1 MKEKACGAVIYKYE
15 EDELK
20 FLLIKQT
27 NDVWGFSK
35 GHVEEN
41 EEEIETALREIK
53 EETNLD
59 VEINSEYRNSI
70 EYIIDGKNIL
80 KQVVYFL
87 ATPKTTDVKKQ
98 ESEILE
104 IKWLNFEDSL
114 NTLSYDN
121 VKEVLKDAKKFIDI
135 NIDK

>member
-35 GHVEEN
+35 GHVEGN

-59 VEINSEYRNSI
+59 VEVDTNFRWNK
-70 EYIIDGKNIL
+70 YIKTSCILFSYSKN
-80 KQVVYFL
+80 K
-87 ATPKTTDVKKQ
+87 
-98 ESEILE
+98 
-104 IKWLNFEDSL
+104 
-114 NTLSYDN
+114 
-121 VKEVLKDAKKFIDI
+121 
-135 NIDK
+135 

>member
-98 ESEILE
+98 ESEIVDV
-104 IKWLNFEDSL
+104 KWLNFEDSL
-114 NTLSYDN
+114 NTLTYDN
-121 VKEVLKDAKKFIDI
+121 VKEVLKDAKSFIE
-135 NIDK
+135 KS

>member
-114 NTLSYDN
+114 NTLTYDN
-121 VKEVLKDAKKFIDI
+121 VKEVLKDAKSFIE
-135 NIDK
+135 KS

>member
-87 ATPKTTDVKKQ
+87 ATPKTNDIKKQ

-104 IKWLNFEDSL
+104 IKWLNYEECL
-114 NTLSYDN
+114 NTITYDN
-121 VKEVLKDAKKFIDI
+121 IKEVLKDAKRFIEKI
-135 NIDK
+135 

>member
-98 ESEILE
+98 ESEIVD

-114 NTLSYDN
+114 NTLTYDN
-121 VKEVLKDAKKFIDI
+121 VKEVLKDAKSFIE
-135 NIDK
+135 KS

>member
-41 EEEIETALREIK
+41 EEEVETALREIK

-98 ESEILE
+98 ESEIVD

-114 NTLSYDN
+114 NTLTYDN
-121 VKEVLKDAKKFIDI
+121 VKEVLKDAKSFIEKI
-135 NIDK
+135 